1 MAGSFMPSVGCRQW
15 QPHADVGGFGETLTK
30 RTFHP
35 GRQERVQVLEAELQ
49 AVSHSKMM
57 LERELQEVISL
68 TGQELEEQRE
78 KVLELEDEVGQT
90 LPSHC
95 PGMSTAPCAGS
106 GCSRV

>member
-1 MAGSFMPSVGCRQW
+1 MPSVRCRQW
-15 QPHADVGGFGETLTK
+15 QPHADVRGFGETLTK

-78 KVLELEDEVGQT
+78 KVLELEDEVGQA

-106 GCSRV
+106 GCSRA